1 MINFIGP
8 PVNIEIHEK
17 LQKIHK
23 FCCSLKIF
31 QETNS
36 FNKHALI
43 LLFFRNEAGCEFLCF
58 DHLIISRFLYIAGG
72 TGAGGKDRRHT
83 LNGSPTVRAHPYTR
97 N

>member
-1 MINFIGP
+1 MQFLE
-8 PVNIEIHEK
+8 NISGCQYF
-17 LQKIHK
+17 LTNK
-23 FCCSLKIF
+23 FYMS
-31 QETNS
+31 
-36 FNKHALI
+36 
-43 LLFFRNEAGCEFLCF
+43 LFFRNETGCEFLCF